1 MKDAMHTAD
10 SKVLADIRSEVC
22 DTVLRWTTIVGACAV
37 GLSFLRIVEFGFLP
51 VMMLHAALVPG
62 LVGIYLL
69 RKRLPYTARAASI
82 VGVMILVGIG
92 GVLTFGSPT
101 RIEFFVAASIM
112 SAVFFGERIGI
123 AIAAVCVGVL
133 SAIYTLFFSG
143 LIAPPSSLP
152 PLSPTNW
159 LTSAASLVVAAL
171 APLLAINRYRVHL
184 NQEHR
189 RLAEANRA
197 KSVFLA
203 TMSHELR
210 TPMTAIL
217 GMSDLLLADQ
227 TEGPARAMI
236 ARISKAGHL
245 LLDLL
250 NDVLDFSKIEANAV
264 VIQPFNFAPKEMVG
278 EICNLFR
285 PLASEKGVTLQEL
298 FAPGLSNNLMADAGR
313 LRQCLL
319 NVVGN
324 AVKFTDHGSISVAVS
339 ENENAMGRWLKIE
352 VADTGIGISAEQQSR
367 LFQPFVQAEQGSNRR
382 FGGTGLGLAISRHFA
397 ELMGGSLT
405 LRSAESAGSTF
416 TITIP
421 VQVSAVTPSRAEE
434 PVAIPK
440 TKSLRLLVAEDD
452 ETIRLLLQIMLQ
464 KWGHTVDCV
473 VNGRLAVEA
482 VRSAAYDAVLM
493 DMQMPEMDGTAAT
506 RAIRASET
514 KGIRLPII
522 AITADAG
529 VENAPSYL
537 ATGVNALMTKPVNW
551 HELSRLLHEVTDT
564 RARASSS

>member
-1 MKDAMHTAD
+1 MHTVD

-22 DTVLRWTTIVGACAV
+22 DTVLKWTTIIGSCGVA
-37 GLSFLRIVEFGFLP
+37 LSFLRFIELGFLP
-51 VMMLHAALVPG
+51 VMLLHAVIVAG
-62 LVGIYLL
+62 LASLYIF
-69 RKRLPYTARAASI
+69 RKRVPYTARATVI
-82 VGVMILVGIG
+82 IGVMVLVGMG
-92 GVLTFGSPT
+92 GLLTFGSPA

-123 AIAAVCVGVL
+123 AIAALGVALL
-133 SAIYTLFFSG
+133 SAIYILFFSG
-143 LIAPPSSLP
+143 LVAPPTVVP

-159 LTSAASLVVAAL
+159 LTSAASMVVAAL
-171 APLLAINRYRVHL
+171 APLLAVNRYRVHL

-189 RLAEANRA
+189 RLAEANHA

-250 NDVLDFSKIEANAV
+250 NDVLDFSKIKANAV

-285 PLASEKGVTLQEL
+285 PLAAEKGVTLQEL
-298 FAPGLSNNLMADAGR
+298 FAPDLSNNLVADAGR

-324 AVKFTDHGSISVAVS
+324 AVKFTDRGSISVAVS

-352 VADTGIGISAEQQSR
+352 VADTGIGISAEQQSK
-367 LFQPFVQAEQGSNRR
+367 LFQPFVQAEQGPRRR

-421 VQVSAVTPSRAEE
+421 VQVSAPTPSRTAE

-440 TKSLRLLVAEDD
+440 TKSLRILVADD
-452 ETIRLLLQIMLQ
+452 DDTIRLLLQIMLQ
-464 KWGHTVDCV
+464 RWGHTVDCV
-473 VNGRLAVEA
+473 ANGRLAVEA
-482 VRSAAYDAVLM
+482 VKSAAYDAVLM
-493 DMQMPEMDGTAAT
+493 DMQMPEMDGAAAT
-506 RAIRASET
+506 RAIRASEAPGT
-514 KGIRLPII
+514 RLPII

-529 VENAPSYL
+529 VENAPAYL
-537 ATGVNALMTKPVNW
+537 ATGVDALVTKPVNW
-551 HELSRLLHEVTDT
+551 HELSRLLHEATDT

>member
-1 MKDAMHTAD
+1 MHTAD
-10 SKVLADIRSEVC
+10 SKVLADIKSEVC
-22 DTVLRWTTIVGACAV
+22 DTVLKWTTIVGGCGVA
-37 GLSFLRIVEFGFLP
+37 LSFLRVIEFGFLP
-51 VMMLHAALVPG
+51 VMVLHAAIVASLAS
-62 LVGIYLL
+62 LYIF
-69 RKRLPYTARAASI
+69 RKRVAYTARATAI
-82 VGVMILVGIG
+82 VGVMVVVGIG
-92 GVLTFGSPT
+92 GLLTFGSPA

-123 AIAAVCVGVL
+123 AVAALGAVLL
-133 SAIYTLFFSG
+133 SAIYILFFSG
-143 LIAPPSSLP
+143 LVATPTAVP
-152 PLSPTNW
+152 PLSPTSW
-159 LTSAASLVVAAL
+159 LTSAASMVVAAL
-171 APLLAINRYRVHL
+171 APLLAVNRYRVHL
-184 NQEHR
+184 NNEHR
-189 RLAEANRA
+189 RVAEANQA
-197 KSVFLA
+197 KSAFLA

-227 TEGPARAMI
+227 TDGPARAMI

-285 PLASEKGVTLQEL
+285 PLAAEKGVTLQDA
-298 FAPGLSNNLMADAGR
+298 FAPGVSNSLVADAGR
-313 LRQCLL
+313 LRQSLL
-319 NVVGN
+319 NLIGN
-324 AVKFTDHGSISVAVS
+324 AVKFTDRGSISVTVS
-339 ENENAMGRWLKIE
+339 ENEDATGRWLIIE
-352 VADTGIGISAEQQSR
+352 VTDTGIGISAEQKSK

-405 LRSAESAGSTF
+405 LRSVENIGSTF
-416 TITIP
+416 TLTIP
-421 VQVSAVTPSRAEE
+421 VQVSTVTPPPALE
-434 PVAIPK
+434 PVATPR

-452 ETIRLLLQIMLQ
+452 ETIRLLLQIMLR

-473 VNGRLAVEA
+473 ANGRLAVEA

-493 DMQMPEMDGTAAT
+493 DMQMPELDGAAAT
-506 RAIRASET
+506 RAIRAREGT
-514 KGIRLPII
+514 GRRLPII

-529 VENAPSYL
+529 VENASAYL

-551 HELSRLLHEVTDT
+551 HELSRLLHEVTDAQT
-564 RARASSS
+564 RTS